1 MFNPS
6 LNTTLFINGKSYRFS
21 PHPVVPSMVW
31 GQEGRHAVVYRLQ
44 PEFGG
49 TPYALKV
56 FREAFRH
63 DGLLEAADALNLYS
77 DLPGMRVCE
86 QIVLTPETHAELIDQ
101 YEDLD
106 YAMMMPWIEG
116 NTWFDLL
123 QMRRQLSLDQSRAL
137 AESMAWVLYALE
149 VNYLAHCD
157 LSSGN
162 VIIDPDFVQ
171 VDLIDVEDLYTPWVD
186 PPPFVSIGSVGY
198 QHDSVARTGQWGP
211 VGDRFAGAVLIAE
224 MLGWAHADVRRE
236 AYGESYFAPNELQ
249 ENSERYLLLRDV
261 LRQYNAGFAEAF
273 EQAWRSRN
281 LAECPPLR
289 TWYDLL
295 DQLPHEPV
303 LEWAPIDVEAFGVDE
318 VVQPDASIAVG
329 IPGQVQQKT
338 ASTIPNPINPAPSQ
352 PSPSQQNT
360 PFWRRGCRTAVFL
373 IAMASFLC
381 CFATLFFQGLLYV
394 SGLD

>member
-1 MFNPS
+1 
-6 LNTTLFINGKSYRFS
+6 
-21 PHPVVPSMVW
+21 MVW

-44 PEFGG
+44 PELGG
-49 TPYALKV
+49 MAYALKV

-63 DGLLEAADALNLYS
+63 DGLLDAADALNLYS

-86 QIVLTPETHAELIDQ
+86 QIVLTPERHGRLIDQ
-101 YEDLD
+101 HEDLN

-123 QMRRQLSLDQSRAL
+123 QMRKTVSLDQSRAL

-162 VIIDPDFVQ
+162 VIIDRDFVQ

-198 QHDSVARTGQWGP
+198 QHDSVSQTGQWGP
-211 VGDRFAGAVLIAE
+211 SGDRFAGAVLIAE
-224 MLGWAHADVRRE
+224 MLGWAHADIRTA
-236 AYGESYFAPNELQ
+236 AYGESYFAPEELQ
-249 ENSERYLLLRDV
+249 QDSERFFLLRNV

-273 EQAWRSRN
+273 EQAWRSTS
-281 LAECPPLR
+281 LETCPPLR

-295 DQLPHEPV
+295 DQLPREPV
-303 LEWAPIDVEAFGVDE
+303 REWAPIDLEAFGVDKE
-318 VVQPDASIAVG
+318 VEPDASIATG
-329 IPGQVQQKT
+329 LPGYNIK
-338 ASTIPNPINPAPSQ
+338 PDQ
-352 PSPSQQNT
+352 PSPATPMRQSRPIRQNR
-360 PFWRRGCRTAVFL
+360 PSSLPNRPPRQPLWRQGCRSVVFL
-373 IAMASFLC
+373 LALSSFMC
-381 CFATLFFQGLLYV
+381 CFATLFLTGLSIF
-394 SGLD
+394 SG

>member
-6 LNTTLFINGKSYRFS
+6 LTTTLEIGGVTYRFS

-44 PEFGG
+44 PEYGG
-49 TPYALKV
+49 MAYALKV

-63 DGLLEAADALNLYS
+63 DGLLGAADSLNLYS
-77 DLPGMRVCE
+77 SLPGMRVCE
-86 QIVLTPETHAELIDQ
+86 QIVLTPERHGALINQ
-101 YEDLD
+101 YEDLN

-123 QMRRQLSLDQSRAL
+123 QMRKNLSLDQSRAL

-149 VNYLAHCD
+149 INYLAHCD

-198 QHDSVARTGQWGP
+198 QHDSVAQTGQWSP
-211 VGDRFAGAVLIAE
+211 SGDRFAGAVLIAE
-224 MLGWAHADVRRE
+224 MLGWAHAEVRKA
-236 AYGESYFAPNELQ
+236 AYGESFFAPDELQ
-249 ENSERYLLLRDV
+249 QNTERYHLLRDV
-261 LRQYNAGFAEAF
+261 LRQFDAGFAEAF
-273 EQAWRSRN
+273 EQAWRSRS
-281 LAECPPLR
+281 LTECPPLR

-295 DQLPHEPV
+295 DALPREPV
-303 LEWAPIDVEAFGVDE
+303 KEWAPIDLEAFGVDK
-318 VVQPDASIAVG
+318 VIAPAPNIAAG
-329 IPGQVQQKT
+329 LPGYEIKPAPVQQPTPNQAPPPKQP
-338 ASTIPNPINPAPSQ
+338 SNRQQSPNP
-352 PSPSQQNT
+352 
-360 PFWRRGCRTAVFL
+360 FWKQGCRTVIFV
-373 IAMASFLC
+373 IAMSSFLC
-381 CFATLFFQGLLYV
+381 CFATVFFWGLSFF
-394 SGLD
+394 SG